1 MYLEKPEPVVSPI
14 VVQDMFVD
22 NDLQV
27 EDDGFDLETVEVDD
41 DPWHEEDDLLPIMTM
56 GKHIS

>member
-1 MYLEKPEPVVSPI
+1 
-14 VVQDMFVD
+14 MFVD